1 MFSLRRGGRE
11 GEKSMPWLGV
21 SVAITVQNELFTSEQ
36 PKAHTVKK
44 KKEKENVPVLPV
56 KEKQSPKVLICF
68 S

>member
-1 MFSLRRGGRE
+1 
-11 GEKSMPWLGV
+11 MPWLGV